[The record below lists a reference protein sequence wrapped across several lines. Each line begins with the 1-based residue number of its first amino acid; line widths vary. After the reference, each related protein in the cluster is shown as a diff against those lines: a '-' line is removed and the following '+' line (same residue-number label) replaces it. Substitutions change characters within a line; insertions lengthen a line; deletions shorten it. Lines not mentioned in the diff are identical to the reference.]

1 MKLKNKVTLGRNYW
15 RLWSASAI
23 SNLGDGIASVAYPW
37 LASSVTRSPLL
48 IALIGFASRVPW
60 LLFTLFAGVLSDRF
74 NKKKIL
80 VAMDSARGAMTICV
94 ALLVTLRADTLPQL
108 DSLTT
113 LDSATTDWII
123 YSVLLV
129 SSIFFGMAE
138 VLRDNTAQTF
148 LPLVVE
154 KEKLEK
160 ANGRLWSA
168 ESLTNTFIGPPIGS
182 FLVAIAIFLPFWID
196 ATSFFVAAAVIAS
209 IAGSFSPPAQAE
221 KTKINFRAEIREGF
235 QWLWAHS
242 LFRTLAIVLGSM
254 NFTSSFIGAT
264 YILFAQE
271 VLHTSVQ
278 VFAILG
284 TAGAVGGLLG
294 SFLGDRVSSRF
305 GSGPTLR
312 LALITAPIINVII
325 AMTTSWQL
333 LWILTAIEMFVG
345 VLWNL
350 ITVSL
355 RQSTIPPHLFG
366 RVNSVYRFFAW
377 GTIPLGVIAGGAFVN
392 IVSHFYSRES
402 ALRASYLAAA
412 ILGALIFLSANR
424 LLTSGRI
431 DAVKSESQAQ

>member
-1 MKLKNKVTLGRNYW
+1 MGSKVKVRLGNSFW

-23 SNLGDGIASVAYPW
+23 SNLGDGISAVAYPW

-74 NKKKIL
+74 NRKRIL
-80 VAMDSARGAMTICV
+80 IAMDLFRGALTVGV
-94 ALLVTLRADTLPQL
+94 AIAVTLTASSLPQL
-108 DSLTT
+108 SELNEISSSTTNWSL
-113 LDSATTDWII
+113 
-123 YSVLLV
+123 YSILLIA
-129 SSIFFGMAE
+129 SIFFGMAE

-148 LPLVVE
+148 MPLLVE

-196 ATSFFVAAAVIAS
+196 AASFFIAAAVIAS
-209 IAGSFSPPAQAE
+209 SAGSFAPTNEGKSE
-221 KTKINFRAEIREGF
+221 KINFKAEIKVGF
-235 QWLWAHS
+235 AWLWNHQ
-242 LFRTLAIVLGSM
+242 LFRTLAIVLGCM
-254 NFTSSFIGAT
+254 NFTSSLVGAT
-264 YILFAQE
+264 FILFAQE

-284 TAGAVGGLLG
+284 TAGAIGGLIG
-294 SFLGDRVSSRF
+294 STFGHRVSAKL
-305 GSGPTLR
+305 GSGPALR
-312 LALITAPIINVII
+312 LALISAPLFNLAI
-325 AMTTSWQL
+325 AFTSSWQI
-333 LWILTAIEMFVG
+333 LWVLTVFEMFIA

-355 RQSTIPPHLFG
+355 RQSTIPTELFG

-377 GTIPLGVIAGGAFVN
+377 GSIPLGVLAGGI
-392 IVSHFYSRES
+392 IVKVATEFISRES
-402 ALRASYLAAA
+402 ALRLNYLVGSAF
-412 ILGALIFLSANR
+412 GFLIFLSASH
-424 LLTSGRI
+424 LLTTSKI
-431 DAVKSESQAQ
+431 EAVKGAK

>member
-1 MKLKNKVTLGRNYW
+1 MGSKVKVKLGNSFW

-23 SNLGDGIASVAYPW
+23 SNLGDGIAAVAYPW

-74 NKKKIL
+74 NRKRIL
-80 VAMDSARGAMTICV
+80 IAMDLFRGALTVGV
-94 ALLVTLRADTLPQL
+94 AIAVTLTASSLPQL
-108 DSLTT
+108 SELNEISSSTTNWSL
-113 LDSATTDWII
+113 
-123 YSVLLV
+123 YSILLIA
-129 SSIFFGMAE
+129 SIFFGMAE

-148 LPLVVE
+148 MPLLVE

-196 ATSFFVAAAVIAS
+196 AASFFIAAAVIAS
-209 IAGSFSPPAQAE
+209 IAGSFAPANE
-221 KTKINFRAEIREGF
+221 GKSKKINFKAEIKVGF
-235 QWLWAHS
+235 AWLWNHQ
-242 LFRTLAIVLGSM
+242 LFRTLAIVLGCM
-254 NFTSSFIGAT
+254 NFTSSLVGAT
-264 YILFAQE
+264 FILFAQE

-284 TAGAVGGLLG
+284 TAGAIGGLIG
-294 SFLGDRVSSRF
+294 STFGHRVSAKL
-305 GSGPTLR
+305 GSGPALR
-312 LALITAPIINVII
+312 LALISAPLFNLAI
-325 AMTTSWQL
+325 AFTSSWQI
-333 LWILTAIEMFVG
+333 LWVLTVFEMFIA

-355 RQSTIPPHLFG
+355 RQSTIPTELFG

-377 GTIPLGVIAGGAFVN
+377 GSIPLGVLAGGI
-392 IVSHFYSRES
+392 IVKVATEFISRES
-402 ALRASYLAAA
+402 ALRLNYLVGSAF
-412 ILGALIFLSANR
+412 GFLIFLSASH
-424 LLTSGRI
+424 LLTTSKI
-431 DAVKSESQAQ
+431 EAVKGAK